1 MVGFEAHT
9 SQMLSQQYEASTYFH
24 KPHFNNTKSL
34 PKSLEILTKAVP
46 PLQMFRGK
54 HNFCLDASATTQA

>member
-1 MVGFEAHT
+1 M
-9 SQMLSQQYEASTYFH
+9 SSQQYEAATSLQF
-24 KPHFNNTKSL
+24 KPHFNNTESL
-34 PKSLEILTKAVP
+34 PKSLEILTKAGP